1 VLSFVP
7 AASPARRDRILIA
20 ACLTLITVLAWAYL
34 VHLGHQMSSQM
45 EHDKMMAAMGM
56 TMHMPWTAADTVFTF
71 AMWVVMMIGMMAPAA
86 APVLLLFA
94 GAQANRQERGAPG
107 AIVAFGLGYAT
118 VWAGFSAAAALAQG
132 ALHQAAMLSPA
143 MTTTNLR
150 LGGAILALA
159 GAYQMTPWKNKCLA
173 HCRSP
178 LGFLMANWRDG
189 GFGAL
194 RMGLRHG
201 IYCLGC
207 CWALMCILFVLGVMN
222 LVWVAALT
230 GLVLLEKAGPQGV
243 LAARAAGA
251 ALVVFGIVRIV

>member
-1 VLSFVP
+1 
-7 AASPARRDRILIA
+7 
-20 ACLTLITVLAWAYL
+20 
-34 VHLGHQMSSQM
+34 
-45 EHDKMMAAMGM
+45 M
-56 TMHMPWTAADTVFTF
+56 T
-71 AMWVVMMIGMMAPAA
+71 
-86 APVLLLFA
+86 
-94 GAQANRQERGAPG
+94 R
-107 AIVAFGLGYAT
+107 
-118 VWAGFSAAAALAQG
+118 
-132 ALHQAAMLSPA
+132 
-143 MTTTNLR
+143 
-150 LGGAILALA
+150 
-159 GAYQMTPWKNKCLA
+159 WKNRCLA